1 MDHTPTVSCLCW
13 DVYKSDMQQRWSQQ
27 EKLPGYIIC
36 KKKKKRTSSRKMLKC
51 RLIPAVCHVRATGD
65 LISKERHIFQ
75 MLIPQIWEVSCEM
88 TSGRIIS
95 HKDVPGLFPRNC
107 ANTTLLGKKSLCGH
121 DWGSWS
127 WETIL
132 NYNGPDDRK
141 SSQNRRCG
149 DHRSRNWDDGR
160 MKPQGKECREPLEA
174 GEEGKWILP
183 RTFSKNAV
191 LQESWF

>member
-36 KKKKKRTSSRKMLKC
+36 KKKKKRTSSRKTLKC

-121 DWGSWS
+121 D
-127 WETIL
+127 
-132 NYNGPDDRK
+132 
-141 SSQNRRCG
+141 
-149 DHRSRNWDDGR
+149 
-160 MKPQGKECREPLEA
+160 
-174 GEEGKWILP
+174 
-183 RTFSKNAV
+183 
-191 LQESWF
+191 